1 MDVFPVQK
9 GYISETS
16 CLEVGVD
23 GLIFSYC
30 GRIGEQAS
38 RGSDSH
44 RKVQSMYVQRLTIPL
59 VGLAAILAV
68 CVAFPGV
75 SWAGNGSL
83 EQNPDQSVDE
93 IPGQMVFLN
102 DTHHA
107 FRRLGSTGPCDVS
120 FPGADRF
127 VEVLNGGAYCD
138 QKTGLVWERS
148 PAGASF
154 GWAKAVNHCATLQV
168 AGWKGWSLPM
178 REQLASLLD
187 INSVLCLG
195 GGLCLLD
202 GHPFQNVQSGGYWS
216 ASTTAGFPTFAWMVN
231 FSFGSALVMN
241 LDANGLA
248 WCVRDGQSSAGPDLA
263 AIGVAQK

>member
-1 MDVFPVQK
+1 MSIVAEFPW
-9 GYISETS
+9 
-16 CLEVGVD
+16 LEVRWEGFVY
-23 GLIFSYC
+23 FSKC
-30 GRIGEQAS
+30 GMNREG
-38 RGSDSH
+38 RGSDQH
-44 RKVQSMYVQRLTIPL
+44 RKVQRMSAEGSIIPR
-59 VGLAAILAV
+59 VGIAAILAV
-68 CVAFPGV
+68 CVALPGV
-75 SWAGNGSL
+75 TWATSGSP
-83 EQNPDQSVDE
+83 ENNPGQVVEE
-93 IPGQMVFLN
+93 IPGPIDISNHTIHTFSM
-102 DTHHA
+102 
-107 FRRLGSTGPCDVS
+107 LGRTRPCDVP

-148 PAGASF
+148 PAGGFF

-195 GGLCLLD
+195 GGLCLPD

-216 ASTTAGFPTFAWMVN
+216 ASTTAGSPTFAWLVN
-231 FSFGSALVMN
+231 FSFGSALVKN

-248 WCVRDGQSSAGPDLA
+248 WCVRDGQSSDGQDLA
-263 AIGVAQK
+263 AIE